1 MKQRLTDA
9 LKGLRQ
15 DRLLQGVIKN
25 TGYLF
30 SSSTVSMVLGML
42 QSIFAARLLGV
53 ELLGVL
59 GTITSFASTINR
71 LLSFRMSELVV
82 KYLGRDLTEERR
94 ERAKG
99 VVALAALTEASASVI
114 AFGVLYWLAPLAA
127 EFLAKD
133 ASFTPLFRIY
143 GVSILAGLVV
153 ETATGIL
160 QIDNRF
166 RAQAVINVAQSVLT
180 AAMILAAFVLKG
192 GLFWVMLAYLVGKV
206 ILGIG
211 PVGLALGSLRR
222 LFGPD
227 WWRISAEHMPKLKEV
242 MHFAVST
249 NLSATINLLV
259 RDSELLWIS
268 YFLSPLEAGYYKI
281 AMAVVNLVV
290 MPITP
295 FISTTYPE
303 ISRSVAAKQW
313 QRLRHL
319 LRRVTLFSGA
329 WTLATT
335 LGLLVLGRWVIGL
348 MYGVEYI
355 PAYPALMVLLV
366 GYGLAN
372 VFFWNR
378 PLLLALGLPGFP
390 VAAMLAG
397 GLVKVGLAFPLVPR
411 YGYVC
416 EALLLTSFF
425 IISVIPILWK
435 GMRELRAAERQNP
448 EGAAV

>member
-1 MKQRLTDA
+1 MKPFADLV
-9 LKGLRQ
+9 KSLRH

-59 GTITSFASTINR
+59 GTITSFSSTINR

-82 KYLGRDLTEERR
+82 KYLGHDLTEERR
-94 ERAKG
+94 ERAKA
-99 VVALAALTEASASVI
+99 VVALAAMTEAAASII
-114 AFGVLYWLAPLAA
+114 AFVVLFLLAPLAA
-127 EFLAKD
+127 QYLAKD
-133 ASFTPLFRIY
+133 LSFTPLFRIY
-143 GVSILAGLVV
+143 GLSILAGLVV
-153 ETATGIL
+153 ETSTGIL
-160 QIDNRF
+160 QVDNRF
-166 RAQAVINVAQSVLT
+166 REQAVINVSQSILT
-180 AAMILAAFVLKG
+180 AAIILAAFAYQA
-192 GLFWVMLAYLVGKV
+192 GLIWVMIAYLLGKI
-206 ILGIG
+206 ILGIA
-211 PVGLALGSLRR
+211 PVLMAAGSLRK
-222 LFGPD
+222 LFGKD
-227 WWRISAEHMPKLKEV
+227 WWRFSTSNMPKLNEMMK
-242 MHFAVST
+242 FAVST

-303 ISRSVAAKQW
+303 ISRSVAAKKW
-313 QRLRHL
+313 QQLRHL
-319 LRRVTLFSGA
+319 LRRVTWISGM
-329 WTLATT
+329 WTAATT

-348 MYGVEYI
+348 MYGLEYI

-372 VFFWNR
+372 IFFWNR

-390 VAAMLAG
+390 VAAMLVG

-411 YGYVC
+411 YGYVS
-416 EALLLTSFF
+416 EAWLLTSFF
-425 IISVIPILWK
+425 VISVVPILWR
-435 GMRELRAAERQNP
+435 GLTALRAAENRDP
-448 EGAAV
+448 EGAAG

>member
-1 MKQRLTDA
+1 MKPITD
-9 LKGLRQ
+9 LVKNLRQ

-59 GTITSFASTINR
+59 GTITSFSSTINR

-82 KYLGRDLTEERR
+82 KYLGHDLTEERR
-94 ERAKG
+94 ERAKA
-99 VVALAALTEASASVI
+99 VVALAAMTEAAASII
-114 AFGVLYWLAPLAA
+114 AFAVLFLLAPLAA
-127 EFLAKD
+127 QYLAKD
-133 ASFTPLFRIY
+133 LSFTPLFRIY

-153 ETATGIL
+153 ETSTGIL

-166 RAQAVINVAQSVLT
+166 REQAVVNVTQSVLT
-180 AAMILAAFVLKG
+180 AAIILAAFLSKG
-192 GLFWVMLAYLVGKV
+192 GLMWVMLAYLVGKL
-206 ILGIG
+206 ILGIA
-211 PVGLALGSLRR
+211 PVALAMSSLRK
-222 LFGPD
+222 LFGKD
-227 WWRISAEHMPKLKEV
+227 WWRFSISNMPKLNEI

-259 RDSELLWIS
+259 RDSEMLWIS
-268 YFLSPLEAGYYKI
+268 YFLSPLEAGYYKV

-319 LRRVTLFSGA
+319 LRRVTVISGA
-329 WTLATT
+329 WTAATT

-348 MYGVEYI
+348 MYGAEYI

-372 VFFWNR
+372 IFFWNR
-378 PLLLALGLPGFP
+378 PLLLAFGLPSFP
-390 VAAMLAG
+390 VAAMLVG

-411 YGYVC
+411 FGYVV
-416 EALLLTSFF
+416 EAWLLTSFF
-425 IISVIPILWK
+425 VISVVPILWR
-435 GMRELRAAERQNP
+435 GMLALRAAERLNP
-448 EGAAV
+448 EGVAAA